1 MQNILFFTKK
11 YAKDLIT
18 MLLILTCAGFIG
30 YNYFLIKKSE
40 VKEKDYYDNLTF
52 LNNNPLENETKEE
65 IVQTI
70 TPKTINIDI
79 KGAIKKPGVYQ
90 VSTESIINDV
100 VKLAGGFKSNAYT
113 NGINLS
119 KKVSD
124 EMVIYIY
131 TKTEVENF
139 NTPKENNSTLTEN
152 KICTTSS
159 YNIIECLENE
169 FSIIEVGITSNTT
182 DNKDNNKNTSST
194 ININTAN
201 ITELT
206 SLTGIGEAKAKIII
220 EHRENNGLFKSIEDI
235 KNVKGIGEALFEKI
249 KDYITV

>member
-18 MLLILTCAGFIG
+18 LLLILICAGFIG

-40 VKEKDYYDNLTF
+40 TKEKDYYDNLTF

-65 IVQTI
+65 STQTI

-79 KGAIKKPGVYQ
+79 KGAVKKPGVYQ
-90 VSTESIINDV
+90 VSTDALVNDV

-113 NGINLS
+113 DGINLS

-124 EMVIYIY
+124 EMVVYIY

-139 NTPKENNSTLTEN
+139 KTFKDDTTLTDN
-152 KICTTSS
+152 KICTTPS

-169 FSIIEVGITSNTT
+169 FSIIEVGLTSN
-182 DNKDNNKNTSST
+182 NNNNKENNTSKT

-206 SLTGIGEAKAKIII
+206 SLTGIGEAKAKVII